1 MAPSARGLR
10 PQAVGERTV
19 RLPEIFR
26 AMARFSPSAPSGHL
40 PRRGRLFD
48 SLKAPL
54 EGEPLLY
61 RYYSNVS
68 HFSFL
73 TLSGNEKRLRN
84 VMGRPY
90 VHHAPGQPQGR
101 ILYPPAF
108 CAFFWVV
115 EYVSYFILPH
125 GEEKWNMKYEILR
138 YWWYNVDYLNLL
150 YLTSWKVRYNNSIG
164 SPWGGAYAEYMLHC
178 ISFICFIFSAWNM

>member
-19 RLPEIFR
+19 RLFEISW

-54 EGEPLLY
+54 EEEPLLY

-84 VMGRPY
+84 VMEPPLRPPRTRP
-90 VHHAPGQPQGR
+90 AAGADPISARLLCLLLAGR
-101 ILYPPAF
+101 ICLIFHFAP
-108 CAFFWVV
+108 WR
-115 EYVSYFILPH
+115 
-125 GEEKWNMKYEILR
+125 GKMKYEILR
-138 YWWYNVDYLNLL
+138 YWWYNVDYLDLL

-164 SPWGGAYAEYMLHC
+164 SPWGGAYAEYMLHN